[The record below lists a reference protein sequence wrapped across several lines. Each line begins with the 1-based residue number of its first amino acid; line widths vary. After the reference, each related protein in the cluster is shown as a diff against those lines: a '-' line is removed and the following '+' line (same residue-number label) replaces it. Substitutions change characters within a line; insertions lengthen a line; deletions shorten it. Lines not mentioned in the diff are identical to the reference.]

1 MTTPQ
6 LQAAIETV
14 YRVLR
19 TPMPRSI
26 EGCPC
31 CSDPKA
37 LRRLLEKRPCDL
49 SAADLSDYAMS
60 VFWTV
65 DESGFRYFL
74 PRLLEISATQ
84 RDWWPSPEIILKKMT
99 LAGWRS
105 WAPKERDAI
114 EHLVRTWFDTLLR
127 EEPIDSDA
135 ISAMMCGI
143 GLAHMPLEPYL
154 EMLAAQPTALAAYHD
169 ANSYTLWKNK
179 KLTNGHWSEDRA
191 LSAPIVEFLMSD
203 RVQEL
208 LKRARSNNT

>member
-1 MTTPQ
+1 MATPQ

-37 LRRLLEKRPCDL
+37 LCRLLEKRLSDL
-49 SAADLSDYAMS
+49 SPADLSDYAMS

-74 PRLLEISATQ
+74 PRLLEILATE
-84 RDWWPSPEIILKKMT
+84 RDWWPSPPIILKKLV
-99 LAGWRS
+99 LAGWRN

-114 EHLVRTWFDTLLR
+114 EHLVRTWLDTLLR
-127 EEPIDSDA
+127 EEPVDGDA
-135 ISAMMCGI
+135 IDAVICGI
-143 GLAHMPLEPYL
+143 GLAHIPLAPYL
-154 EMLAAQPTALAAYHD
+154 EMLAAQPKALASYYED
-169 ANSYTLWKNK
+169 NSYTLWKNK
-179 KLTNGHWSEDRA
+179 KLSNGFWSEDRA
-191 LSAPIVEFLMSD
+191 LSAPIIEFLMSD

-208 LKRARSNNT
+208 LKRMASNND